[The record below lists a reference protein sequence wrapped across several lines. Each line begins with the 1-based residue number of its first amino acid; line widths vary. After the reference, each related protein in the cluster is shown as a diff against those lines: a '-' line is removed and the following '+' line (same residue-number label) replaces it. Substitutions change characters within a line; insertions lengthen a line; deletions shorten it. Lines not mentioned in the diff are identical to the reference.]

1 MRSFFFLTL
10 LTSVVFIEIFLFIQA
25 SSYINVLVIFAL
37 TVCTALIG
45 LSLAKKQ
52 IISAFSDLKH
62 TGNAQRS
69 FLKHLVDG
77 VGVLGA
83 GFLLL
88 LPGFCT
94 DLIGVLLLVPPLR
107 RVLLSFG
114 FQYFVDRVHT
124 YHSQKHQT
132 FNGSD
137 NTIIEGE
144 FKSTPDQEDIDKR
157 KPLT

>member
-1 MRSFFFLTL
+1 MRSFFFLML

-25 SSYINVLVIFAL
+25 NSYINVLVIFAL

-52 IISAFSDLKH
+52 IISALSHLKH
-62 TGNAQRS
+62 TGNTQGA
-69 FLKHLVDG
+69 FLHHLVDG
-77 VGVLGA
+77 VGALGA

-114 FQYFVDRVHT
+114 FQYFLQRPHA
-124 YHSQKHQT
+124 YHSQKNQT
-132 FNGSD
+132 SRETD
-137 NTIIEGE
+137 DTIIEGE
-144 FKSTPDQEDIDKR
+144 FKSTPEPKDINKT

>member
-25 SSYINVLVIFAL
+25 SSYVNVLVIFVL

-52 IISAFSDLKH
+52 IISAFSDLKQ
-62 TGNAQRS
+62 TGNAHGAY
-69 FLKHLVDG
+69 LTHMVDG
-77 VGVLGA
+77 VGALGA

-94 DLIGVLLLVPPLR
+94 DLIGALLLVSPLR
-107 RVLLSFG
+107 RFLLSFS
-114 FQYFVDRVHT
+114 FQYLADRVQT
-124 YHSQKHQT
+124 YHSQKHKP
-132 FNGSD
+132 FNGVD
-137 NTIIEGE
+137 DTIIEGE
-144 FKSTPDQEDIDKR
+144 FKSTPSSDDIDST

>member
-10 LTSVVFIEIFLFIQA
+10 LTSVAFIEIFLFIQA
-25 SSYINVLVIFAL
+25 SSYINVFIIFAL

-52 IISAFSDLKH
+52 IISAFSDLRH
-62 TGNAQRS
+62 TGNTKGA
-69 FLKHLVDG
+69 FLNHIIDG
-77 VGVLGA
+77 VGALSA

-107 RVLLSFG
+107 RLLLSFG
-114 FQYFVDRVHT
+114 FQYVLKWAHNH
-124 YHSQKHQT
+124 HSQRHQT
-132 FNGSD
+132 FND
-137 NTIIEGE
+137 IDDTIIEGE
-144 FKSTPDQEDIDKR
+144 FQSAPKPDDINKT
-157 KPLT
+157 KPLS